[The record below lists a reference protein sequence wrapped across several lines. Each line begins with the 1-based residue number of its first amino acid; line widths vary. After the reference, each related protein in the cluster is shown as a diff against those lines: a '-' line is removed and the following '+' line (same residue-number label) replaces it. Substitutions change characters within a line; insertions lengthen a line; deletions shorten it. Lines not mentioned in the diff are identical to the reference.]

1 MQSIS
6 CESTKKL
13 SAFISDTNY
22 GNIPEEVILRVKMC
36 IMDWIGSAYSGIG
49 SSTDTIMHNLIKE
62 MGGMNIA
69 TLIGSEYSAPPM
81 WAALYN
87 GMISGVMEIDDVH
100 EEVQLHPSIAII
112 PAALAVAEYTGSSG
126 RDLMTSIIIGYDI
139 SVRIARCAGTTHYRL
154 WHSTG
159 TCNTFGAAAAAGKL
173 LNMDEKGLTM
183 ALGLSGTQ
191 ASGLWESINAEAT
204 MAKHLHG
211 GKASFNGIFS
221 AFLAKAGYKGSDRII
236 EGKKGFLA
244 VFSKATKQDIIKLT
258 EAFGKPFLITKNF
271 FKKYACCRGCFEGI
285 EGVHNILTQNNLN
298 PKDIEKIL
306 VTTTPTRVW
315 TVGNKKPKNIYEAK
329 FSLPFCLALIAN
341 NKNAGLYD
349 FNEENLN
356 HPLIKEFM
364 RKVKLVSDPH
374 MPLRVQRI
382 EVICRDKSIF
392 SQELLCKSLNMEEV
406 KEKFIKNM
414 LPISNEEY
422 ISNILCQVEN
432 LEKIENV
439 KELTNILK
447 HKPRRS
453 F

>member
-6 CESTKKL
+6 DEPTKKL
-13 SAFISDTNY
+13 STFICDTNY
-22 GNIPEEVILRVKMC
+22 DNIPKEVIHRTKMC
-36 IMDWIGSAYSGIG
+36 IIDWIGSAYSGIG
-49 SSTDTIMHNLIKE
+49 SSTDTIMYNLIKE

-100 EEVQLHPSIAII
+100 EEAILHPSIAVI
-112 PAALAVAEYTGSSG
+112 PAALAVAEYAGSSG
-126 RDLMTSIIIGYDI
+126 RDLITSIIVGYDI
-139 SVRIARCAGTTHYRL
+139 SIRIARCAGSTHSSF
-154 WHSTG
+154 WHPTG
-159 TCNTFGAAAAAGKL
+159 TCNTFGAAATAGKL
-173 LNMDEKGLTM
+173 LNLDEKKLTM
-183 ALGLSGTQ
+183 ALGLAGTQ

-221 AFLAKAGYKGSDRII
+221 AFLARGGFKGSERII

-244 VFSKATKQDIIKLT
+244 ISSKVTEQDIIKLT
-258 EAFGKPFLITKNF
+258 EALGEPFLIMKNF

-285 EGVHNILTQNNLN
+285 EVVQHILTHNNLN
-298 PKDIEKIL
+298 AGDIEKIL
-306 VTTTPTRVW
+306 VTTTPMRVW
-315 TVGNKKPKNIYEAK
+315 TVGNKEPKNIYEAK
-329 FSLPFCLALIAN
+329 FSLPFCIALIAN

-356 HPLIKEFM
+356 NSSIKEFM
-364 RKVKLVSDPH
+364 RKVELVSDSH
-374 MPLRVQRI
+374 MPLRAQRI
-382 EVICRDKSIF
+382 EVVCKDKSVF
-392 SQELLCKSLNMEEV
+392 SQELLCKSPSIQEV
-406 KEKFIKNM
+406 KEKFIENM
-414 LPISNEEY
+414 SPISNEEY